1 MPKKFVVSLFFLL
14 LGLISIHFLKNETR
28 EMEIKIEKLSK
39 NIFYLK
45 QDLEVEKLEFYYLG
59 LEQTNY
65 SAVITHIK
73 CIIFTHHKN
82 LKNLKK
88 YILNGKNLLSPR

>member
-39 NIFYLK
+39 NISYLK
-45 QDLEVEKLEFYYLG
+45 QDLEVEKLEFYYLSSPERVSK
-59 LEQTNY
+59 LAQEYLPKDYISLFPNQLTINE
-65 SAVITHIK
+65 
-73 CIIFTHHKN
+73 
-82 LKNLKK
+82 KK
-88 YILNGKNLLSPR
+88 

>member
-45 QDLEVEKLEFYYLG
+45 QDE
-59 LEQTNY
+59 T
-65 SAVITHIK
+65 
-73 CIIFTHHKN
+73 
-82 LKNLKK
+82 
-88 YILNGKNLLSPR
+88 

>member
-39 NIFYLK
+39 NISYLK
-45 QDLEVEKLEFYYLG
+45 QDLEVEKLEFYYL
-59 LEQTNY
+59 
-65 SAVITHIK
+65 S
-73 CIIFTHHKN
+73 N
-82 LKNLKK
+82 LQRVSKLAQEYLPKDYISLFPNQLTINEKK
-88 YILNGKNLLSPR
+88 

>member
-45 QDLEVEKLEFYYLG
+45 QDLEVEKLEFYYLSNPQRVSK
-59 LEQTNY
+59 LAQEYLPKDYISLFPNQL
-65 SAVITHIK
+65 
-73 CIIFTHHKN
+73 IIN
-82 LKNLKK
+82 EKK
-88 YILNGKNLLSPR
+88 